1 MLFRFRP
8 PKGYEID
15 TLEAEQIF
23 LCKPSVYEDSGDC
36 EILFDLRDLC
46 EYFMLER
53 RTELLNRME
62 TAFDDKFYNDVI
74 EQLNKNARFE
84 NLRNKIRD

>member
-1 MLFRFRP
+1 MRSV
-8 PKGYEID
+8 
-15 TLEAEQIF
+15 T
-23 LCKPSVYEDSGDC
+23 PSVYEDSDDC

-53 RTELLNRME
+53 RTELLNKMG

-84 NLRNKIRD
+84 NLRNRIRD